1 MLVSLPLIVRN
12 HILKAKGKTKGF
24 DNMSSQMSFMLQS
37 KKMFLDLPDIV
48 VFATKLERSILMRKA
63 THSL

>member
-12 HILKAKGKTKGF
+12 HILKVKGKTKGF

-48 VFATKLERSILMRKA
+48 VFATKLERSILM
-63 THSL
+63 